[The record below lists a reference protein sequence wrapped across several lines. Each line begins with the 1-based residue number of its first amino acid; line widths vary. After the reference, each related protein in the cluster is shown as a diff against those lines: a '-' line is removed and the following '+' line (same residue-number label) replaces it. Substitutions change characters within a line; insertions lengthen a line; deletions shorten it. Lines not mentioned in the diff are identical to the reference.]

1 MGAIIQTMTLAAIL
15 LIIGLVCLLIGV
27 AGLMWSMRRDRLWK
41 EKTRAAQTS
50 DEIGD
55 NVFRQPATRE
65 TTRETSLKS

>member
-55 NVFRQPATRE
+55 NIFRQPATRE
-65 TTRETSLKS
+65 TSLKS

>member
-41 EKTRAAQTS
+41 EKTRAEQTS

-65 TTRETSLKS
+65 TSLKS